1 MKMKICH
8 SENSEE
14 IDFNI
19 EESPNKLTLNKSLIS
34 SVAPLLSDIKPEKWN
49 NIPHPLVE
57 CIKLLIK
64 DSLNK
69 DKRFESHILK
79 YDEFVQKSEFQRSRL
94 EKEIEKHEEGVD
106 SKVLRLEKNTN
117 NSFNN
122 LRKQTENE
130 ITLIKKKMEN
140 MEIDLNSAINQI
152 KMKLSKMDETKI
164 VRAFVEETVKQSEFD
179 IKTYA
184 TKAVQDLEDKLS
196 EEARQRFQVDK
207 LIGQK
212 EVYPSFEE
220 F

>member
-1 MKMKICH
+1 
-8 SENSEE
+8 
-14 IDFNI
+14 
-19 EESPNKLTLNKSLIS
+19 L
-34 SVAPLLSDIKPEKWN
+34 
-49 NIPHPLVE
+49 
-57 CIKLLIK
+57 
-64 DSLNK
+64 
-69 DKRFESHILK
+69 
-79 YDEFVQKSEFQRSRL
+79 
-94 EKEIEKHEEGVD
+94 
-106 SKVLRLEKNTN
+106 
-117 NSFNN
+117 FNN